1 MLTGKNSEFDGLFED
16 DDTRA
21 GELSVAGV
29 VVSTVCHSH
38 MREVQVS
45 IATLNHTLVLLNVPQ
60 L

>member
-1 MLTGKNSEFDGLFED
+1 MLTGDNSEIDGLFED
-16 DDTRA
+16 DDART

-29 VVSTVCHSH
+29 VVPTVCRSH

-45 IATLNHTLVLLNVPQ
+45 IAALNHTLVLLNVPQ